1 MNFLCLLV
9 ILSYSLVA
17 FILLL
22 IFSTYLFAMLKDL
35 MRFMWGIIIM
45 FNFSKSFCQKLALV
59 TLCSSILTLTAC
71 TTTTH
76 YGSKQIRNIPVP
88 LYYTVQYGDSLS
100 KIGQKYALDYVSIAQ
115 INNIP
120 APYNL
125 IHVGQKL
132 RLKGAKRLQV
142 MPNKSTTSTTT
153 VNKPTPVITTPIPNN
168 TVSSN
173 VYQQWRKPT
182 LNHYSPTLNSSNYAL
197 YYFGQMDDPI
207 YAVASGT
214 VVYASPTNE
223 HGDLARFGNLI
234 MIQHD
239 NGYVSVYAHN
249 NNLLVH
255 NGQIVQ
261 AGQQIATMGMSGLDV
276 QQPMLVFQLKQGGQA
291 VDARTLI
298 P

>member
-1 MNFLCLLV
+1 
-9 ILSYSLVA
+9 
-17 FILLL
+17 
-22 IFSTYLFAMLKDL
+22 ML
-35 MRFMWGIIIM
+35 
-45 FNFSKSFCQKLALV
+45 NFSKSFCQKLALV
-59 TLCSSILTLTAC
+59 TLCSSVLTLTAC

-142 MPNKSTTSTTT
+142 MPNKTKTPATTVSTPISQPTYTYNNTTT
-153 VNKPTPVITTPIPNN
+153 YPTQPSSYN
-168 TVSSN
+168 T
-173 VYQQWRKPT
+173 WRKPT
-182 LNHYSPTLNSSNYAL
+182 LNHYSPTLNSANYAL
-197 YYFGQMDDPI
+197 YYFGQMGDPI

-214 VVYASPTNE
+214 VVYSAPTNE

-239 NGYVSVYAHN
+239 NDYVSVYAHN
-249 NNLLVH
+249 DNLLVQ
-255 NGQIVQ
+255 NGQSVQ

-291 VDARTLI
+291 IDARSLI